1 MLSIIIKSSLLI
13 ILSKNK
19 DVNKAKYILETFID
33 IDLNIQNNNFDTALS
48 IAIKN
53 KDNKMIDLLIKK

>member
-33 IDLNIQNNNFDTALS
+33 IDLKIQNNNFDTALS